1 MGIFEE
7 RSFWTGRSG
16 YSKEIEADT
25 WLIFFF
31 KFYYTT
37 MNIFELVLHTFS
49 ATADYLLLRNIKD
62 I

>member
-7 RSFWTGRSG
+7 RISRTGRSG
-16 YSKEIEADT
+16 YSKEIFG
-25 WLIFFF
+25 FFSSE
-31 KFYYTT
+31 KFYYT